1 MNVLITGGTG
11 NIGSRLVV
19 PLVRRGD
26 QVTIFDIRSNP
37 HVDSPEFH
45 KAKAVTGDLADRDTV
60 LDLVRLQKIDS
71 IFHLGA
77 VLSASAEENPH
88 EAWQANMTGMVNVLD
103 AARLGGAKKVIF
115 SSTIATFGR
124 HATSPLIDD
133 SPQWPNSLYGV
144 TKVAGERLGV
154 YYLERFG
161 VDFRGLRLPAV
172 IAPRGAGGGASAYC
186 SASFEES
193 ILQGK
198 YDFPVRPTTRAPMAY
213 IADVVDAL
221 VALHDA
227 PAENLTRR
235 MYNITGI
242 APSADEIAKAILK
255 QLPDV
260 KIAYNPDPIKT
271 SIVESWPQEVDDSR
285 ARKDWNWKSN
295 WNLDRIT
302 GEIIKVLKG

>member
-19 PLVRRGD
+19 PLVQRGD
-26 QVTIFDIRSNP
+26 QVTIFDIRSAP

-45 KAKAVTGDLADRDTV
+45 KAEAITGDLADRETV
-60 LDLVRLQKIDS
+60 LDLVRSRKIDS

-88 EAWQANMTGMVNVLD
+88 EAWKANMDGMINVLD
-103 AARLGGAKKVIF
+103 AARFGGAKKVIF
-115 SSTIATFGR
+115 TSTIATFGQ
-124 HATSPLIDD
+124 HATSPLTDD
-133 SPQWPNSLYGV
+133 SPQWPNNLYGA

-161 VDFRGLRLPAV
+161 VDFRGIRLPAV
-172 IAPRGAGGGASAYC
+172 IAPRGAAGGASAYC

-193 ILQGK
+193 ILRGQ
-198 YDFPVRPTTRAPMAY
+198 YDFPVRHTTRAPMAY
-213 IADVVDAL
+213 IAEVVDAL
-221 VALHDA
+221 ILLHDA
-227 PAENLTRR
+227 AAKKLTRR
-235 MYNITGI
+235 MYNIIGI
-242 APSADEIAKAILK
+242 APSAEDIAQAILRK
-255 QLPDV
+255 LPAV
-260 KIAYNPDPIKT
+260 KIAYTPDPVRT
-271 SIVESWPQEVDDSR
+271 SIVESWPQQVDDSR

-295 WNLDRIT
+295 WDLDRIT